1 MLVRD
6 KNRTDGCRIYALR
19 GKTVHYRFGGS
30 AGIDKDGIILTA
42 YSGAV
47 AGRA

>member
-6 KNRTDGCRIYALR
+6 KDRTDGCRIDALR
-19 GKTVHYRFGGS
+19 CKTVHYRFGGS

-42 YSGAV
+42 HCSAV